1 MARKLSRD
9 YDEDSNQPKLFLK
22 ISDVHEV
29 QGLSI
34 EEAMKIIF
42 EGIDIGFMAIYEGT
56 DVGDVSSGIATG
68 CRFLGE

>member
-1 MARKLSRD
+1 MAQKLSRD
-9 YDEDSNQPKLFLK
+9 YDDDKPRLFLK

-42 EGIDIGFMAIYEGT
+42 EGIDIGFMAIYEGI
-56 DVGDVSSGIATG
+56 DGAEVSSGIATG
-68 CRFLGE
+68 CRVLCM